1 VLSSNFFHRSTV
13 YPPTH
18 GLGGVMNHQKLHD
31 DVEWFLDHSEEVLRS
46 LRRVSSDT
54 TKSSVSDTLIGY
66 ATSVLNLDA
75 ARLTE
80 RDKER
85 MTSRLADIVSA
96 VIPVMK
102 ADARRQDAVMRFS
115 EHVFRNSTDKEDIRL
130 VTQALEG
137 ASWIGEEPYKA
148 RVALLLNEAPRFPLR
163 RRVSSALKNLLPGA
177 RRHTVLSL

>member
-31 DVEWFLDHSEEVLRS
+31 DVEWFLDHSEVVLRT
-46 LRRVSSDT
+46 LRYPSFDT
-54 TKSSVSDTLIGY
+54 NKSGLSDTLIGY

-75 ARLTE
+75 GRFTE

-96 VIPVMK
+96 VMPVMK
-102 ADARRQDAVMRFS
+102 VDARRQDTIMRFS

-163 RRVSSALKNLLPGA
+163 RRFSSMLKNLLPGA